1 MLAVVKISS
10 ELTNRTLT
18 VLVFKVLS
26 KEKEVPQRNQGST
39 SD

>member
-10 ELTNRTLT
+10 EMTNRTLT

-26 KEKEVPQRNQGST
+26 KARRRKCHRESRAQ
-39 SD
+39 